1 MAIKV
6 NDSDFMNSFLLDML
20 TSLSINASTLALIEK
35 SIEDNGIYNASD
47 DNADGYS
54 SVAVN
59 VAGSYSLP
67 SDTELASANCKF
79 KDGVLVVQDTAA
91 NAQGG
96 IRYPLNISPQAG
108 DVLET
113 KLHMYITNPLH
124 TSADC
129 NVFCFENNNIYPF
142 CRFDL
147 YQANR
152 FGYGDSNSTEHY
164 SNLSGNRLSIGE
176 CFILATMTF
185 SSDSSYQVE
194 IKVSSDDVTY
204 TSLGTKTVNN
214 GSAIHYDNLILGHV
228 SINGIYQSI
237 YNLCATHFLS
247 DNYIKLNGTK
257 VRDFVV

>member
-6 NDSDFMNSFLLDML
+6 NDSDFMNSFLLDMP
-20 TSLSINASTLALIEK
+20 TSLSINASTLSLIEK
-35 SIEDNGIYNASD
+35 SIEDNGTYSASD

-54 SVAVN
+54 SVTVN

-96 IRYPLNISPQAG
+96 IRYPLNINPQAG

-129 NVFCFENNNIYPF
+129 NVFCFENDNIYPF

-147 YQANR
+147 YRGNR
-152 FGYGDSNSTEHY
+152 FCDGNSSGSEREQR
-164 SNLSGNRLSIGE
+164 LSDNRLGIGE
-176 CFILATMTF
+176 YFILATMTF

-204 TSLGTKTVNN
+204 TSLGTVTVND
-214 GSAIHYDNLILGHV
+214 GSAIHFDNLILGHI
-228 SINGIYQSI
+228 SIKGTYQSQ